1 MSVNGNK
8 YHVKMNKTF
17 IHDDFV
23 LNNKT
28 AQSLYHNYSKDLP
41 IIDFHCHLSPEA
53 IANDHQFNNIGE
65 IWLGG
70 DHYKWRAMRIHGVDE
85 KYCSG
90 DASDKEKFMKWAET
104 VPYTVGNP
112 LYHWTHLEL
121 SRYFGIQELLSPK
134 TAESIYYRASEMLQ
148 SLEFSTLNLLKK
160 MKVEMVGTTD
170 DPVDSLEYHKK
181 INRNKSIKVL
191 PTFRADNVLKIDNPK
206 TFNQYIKKLS
216 EAANLD
222 INSFNIL
229 IEALDKRHTYF
240 HEVGCRL
247 SDSGSDRFYFT
258 SYTENE
264 VSGIF
269 QKVLAGTIL
278 LQEEIEK
285 YRTAI
290 MAELSKMNHKRG
302 WVQQFH
308 VGALRNNNSRKFR
321 EMGAD
326 TGWDSIGNS
335 IDSSKMSQFLNLLDN
350 TDQLSKTLLY
360 NLNPA
365 DNEMMITMCG
375 NFNDGSTVAK
385 VQYGAAWWFLDQ
397 MTGMEKQLRDLSAL
411 GLLSHFIGM
420 VTDSRSFLSYPR
432 HEYFRRIASNFI
444 GQEVEKGNI
453 PNEELLLKPLIENIS
468 YNNAKNYFDF

>member
-1 MSVNGNK
+1 
-8 YHVKMNKTF
+8 MNKTF

-23 LNNKT
+23 LGNNT
-28 AQSLYHNYSKDLP
+28 AKHLYNNYSKDLP

-65 IWLGG
+65 ILLGG
-70 DHYKWRAMRIHGVDE
+70 DHYKWRAMRIHGIDE

-112 LYHWTHLEL
+112 LFHWTHLEL
-121 SRYFGIQELLSPK
+121 SRHFGIHELLSPK
-134 TAESIYYRASEMLQ
+134 TAESIYNRASEMLQ
-148 SLEFSTLNLLKK
+148 SPEFSTLNLLKK

-170 DPVDSLEYHKK
+170 DPVDYLEHHKK
-181 INRNKSIKVL
+181 IRENNSIKVL
-191 PTFRADNVLKIDNPK
+191 PTFRADNVLKIDDLK
-206 TFNQYIKKLS
+206 SFNLYIQKLS
-216 EAANLD
+216 DTAGIE
-222 INSFNIL
+222 ISSFNTL
-229 IEALDKRHTYF
+229 VDALDKRHDYF
-240 HEVGCRL
+240 HNAGCRL
-247 SDSGSDRFYFT
+247 SDSGPERFFFA
-258 SYTENE
+258 SYTDNE
-264 VSGIF
+264 ISTIF
-269 QKVLAGTIL
+269 KKALAGTVL
-278 LQEEIEK
+278 SQEETEK

-290 MAELSKMNHKRG
+290 MAELCKMNHKRG

-335 IDSSKMSQFLNLLDN
+335 IDSSKMSKFLNLLDN

-375 NFNDGSTVAK
+375 NFNDGSTTAK
-385 VQYGAAWWFLDQ
+385 VQYGAGWWFLDQ
-397 MTGMEKQLRDLSAL
+397 MAGMEKHLRDLSAL
-411 GLLSHFIGM
+411 GLLGHFIGM

-432 HEYFRRIASNFI
+432 HEYFRRIACNFI

-453 PNEELLLKPLIENIS
+453 PNEESLLKPLIENIS
-468 YNNAKNYFDF
+468 YYNAKNYFDF

>member
-1 MSVNGNK
+1 
-8 YHVKMNKTF
+8 MNNTF

-23 LNNKT
+23 LSNDT
-28 AQSLYHNYSKDLP
+28 AKHLFHSYSKNLP
-41 IIDFHCHLSPEA
+41 IVDFHCHLSPEA

-70 DHYKWRAMRIHGVDE
+70 DHYKWRAMRIHGVEE

-112 LYHWTHLEL
+112 LFHWTHLEL
-121 SRYFGIQELLSPK
+121 SRHFGIHELLSPK
-134 TAESIYYRASEMLQ
+134 TAESIYNRASEMLQ
-148 SLEFSTLNLLKK
+148 SPEFSTLNLLKK

-170 DPVDSLEYHKK
+170 DPVDSLEHHKK
-181 INRNKSIKVL
+181 IRENNIIKVL
-191 PTFRADNVLKIDNPK
+191 PTFRADNVLKIDDLK
-206 TFNQYIKKLS
+206 SFNLYIQKLS
-216 EAANLD
+216 DTAGIE
-222 INSFNIL
+222 ISSFNTL
-229 IEALDKRHTYF
+229 VDALDKRHDYF
-240 HEVGCRL
+240 HNAGCRL
-247 SDSGSDRFYFT
+247 SDSGPERFFFA
-258 SYTENE
+258 SYTDNE
-264 VSGIF
+264 ISTIF
-269 QKVLAGTIL
+269 KKALAGTVL
-278 LQEEIEK
+278 SQEETEK

-290 MAELSKMNHKRG
+290 MAELCKMNHKRG

-335 IDSSKMSQFLNLLDN
+335 IDSSKMSKFLNLLDN

-375 NFNDGSTVAK
+375 NFNDGSTTAK
-385 VQYGAAWWFLDQ
+385 VQYGAGWWFLDQ
-397 MTGMEKQLRDLSAL
+397 MAGMEKHLRDLSAL
-411 GLLSHFIGM
+411 GLLGHFIGM

-432 HEYFRRIASNFI
+432 HEYFRRIACNFI

-453 PNEELLLKPLIENIS
+453 PNEEALLKPLIENIS
-468 YNNAKNYFDF
+468 YYNAKNYFDF

>member
-1 MSVNGNK
+1 
-8 YHVKMNKTF
+8 MNKTF
-17 IHDDFV
+17 IHDDFA

-28 AQSLYHNYSKDLP
+28 AKYLYHNYSKGLP
-41 IIDFHCHLSPEA
+41 IVDFHCHLNPAA
-53 IANDHQFNNIGE
+53 IANNHQFDNIGE

-90 DASDKEKFMKWAET
+90 GTSDKEKFMKWAET

-121 SRYFGIQELLSPK
+121 SRYFGINELLSPQ
-134 TAESIYYRASEMLQ
+134 TAESIYNRATEMLR
-148 SLEFSTLNLLKK
+148 SKEFATLNILNK
-160 MKVEMVGTTD
+160 MSVEMVGTTD
-170 DPVDSLEYHKK
+170 DPIDTLEHHKAIK
-181 INRNKSIKVL
+181 ENGGIKVL
-191 PTFRADNVLKIDNPK
+191 PSFRADNVLKTEEPES
-206 TFNQYIKKLS
+206 FNLYLQKLS
-216 EAANLD
+216 DASGIE
-222 INSFNIL
+222 INSFSKL
-229 IEALDKRHTYF
+229 VDALDSRHEYF
-240 HEVGCRL
+240 HSVGCRL
-247 SDSGSDRFYFT
+247 SDSGPDRFYFAP
-258 SYTENE
+258 YTNSE
-264 VSGIF
+264 VSSIF
-269 QKVLAGTIL
+269 QKALSGKDLSQNDT
-278 LQEEIEK
+278 EK

-290 MAELSKMNHKRG
+290 MAELSRMNHKRG

-308 VGALRNNNSRKFR
+308 VGALRNNNNRKFR

-350 TDQLSKTLLY
+350 SNQLSKTLLY

-375 NFNDGSTVAK
+375 NFNDGTTAAK
-385 VQYGAAWWFLDQ
+385 VQYGAGWWFLDQ
-397 MTGMEKQLRDLSAL
+397 MPGMEKHLRDLSVL
-411 GLLSHFIGM
+411 GLLGHFVGM

-432 HEYFRRIASNFI
+432 HEYVRRIACNFI

-453 PNEELLLKPLIENIS
+453 PDDESLLKPLVENIS

>member
-1 MSVNGNK
+1 
-8 YHVKMNKTF
+8 MNNTF

-23 LNNKT
+23 LNNNT
-28 AQSLYHNYSKDLP
+28 AKHLYNNYSKDLP

-70 DHYKWRAMRIHGVDE
+70 DHYKWRAMRIHGIDE

-112 LYHWTHLEL
+112 LFHWTHLEL
-121 SRYFGIQELLSPK
+121 SRHFGIQELLSPK
-134 TAESIYYRASEMLQ
+134 TAESIYNRASEMLQ
-148 SLEFSTLNLLKK
+148 SPEFSTLNLLKK

-170 DPVDSLEYHKK
+170 DPVDSLEHHKK
-181 INRNKSIKVL
+181 IKESNSLKVL
-191 PTFRADNVLKIDNPK
+191 PTFRADNVLKIEDSGNF
-206 TFNQYIKKLS
+206 TLYLQKLGS
-216 EAANLD
+216 AAGIE
-222 INSFNIL
+222 INSFSTLVN
-229 IEALDKRHTYF
+229 ALDKRHDYF
-240 HEVGCRL
+240 HNAGCRL
-247 SDSGSDRFYFT
+247 SDSGPERFFFA
-258 SYTENE
+258 SYTNNE
-264 VSGIF
+264 ILSIF
-269 QKVLAGTIL
+269 QKALAGTVL
-278 LQEEIEK
+278 SQKETEK

-375 NFNDGSTVAK
+375 NFNDGSTTAK
-385 VQYGAAWWFLDQ
+385 VQYGAGWWFLDQ
-397 MTGMEKQLRDLSAL
+397 MAGMEKHLRDLSAL
-411 GLLSHFIGM
+411 GLLGHFIGM

-432 HEYFRRIASNFI
+432 HEYFRRIACNFI

-453 PNEELLLKPLIENIS
+453 PNEESLLKPHIENIS
-468 YNNAKNYFDF
+468 YYNAKNYFDF